1 MAITRE
7 SALAQVLGDR
17 TQRALKKA
25 FGYTTVGQL
34 LEHYP
39 RRYATRGELTSL
51 QGIALGEPVSLVAEV
66 VSVTDRPMRNKKGSL
81 LEVVITDGTGVVTL
95 TFFNQAWR
103 ARDLRPGARGI
114 FAGKVSSFR
123 GGKQLAHPDYEL
135 FEDAPP
141 TEESSKAWAQTPI
154 PIYPATSTLAS
165 WQIQKAISTV
175 LDQLEGVEDPVPDE
189 LKSRHTLVDL
199 RVALEHIHRPES
211 ESQWQ
216 QARDTLRFHEAL
228 VLQLALLQQRAV
240 AEAKGTI
247 IREPGE
253 LGRRFRDGLPFSLT
267 DDQQAV
273 ATEIASDLA
282 SGVPMHR
289 LIQGEV
295 GSGKTVVALGAIVQV
310 AEDGGQSALLAPTE
324 VLASQHFRSIVNTLG
339 PDLASELAPTLLTGG
354 MGAKERKKAE
364 LMIASGQSRIVVG
377 THALLSDSTQFH
389 DLGLVVVDEQHRF
402 GVTQRD
408 VLRHKGSNPHVL
420 VLTATPIPRTVAMTV
435 FGDVDISTIR
445 GVPAGRQPVTT
456 HVVALAENP
465 AWFSRVWQ
473 RADEEIEAGHR
484 VFVVAPAIDQTGV
497 TEGVDDGVHD
507 GAGYP
512 DQVAGIEDG
521 QADGEPA
528 RPLTAVLE
536 LAATLKEHELLG
548 KRQIG
553 VVHGRLDSKEKD
565 EVMAAFHSGD
575 LDLLVAT
582 TVIEVGVDVPQATM
596 MIVMDAD
603 RFGISQLHQ
612 LRGRI
617 GRGGLPG
624 VCLLVTHQ
632 PAESMARQRLDAVAS
647 TTDGFELA
655 RIDMEL
661 RREGDVLG
669 ANQSGGR
676 SGLKLVRV
684 SVDGELI
691 ESARADAKALLAAS
705 PDVTEYPGL
714 RKALADRLQ
723 EIDADYLDRS

>member
-175 LDQLEGVEDPVPDE
+175 LDALEGVADPIPDE
-189 LKSRHTLVDL
+189 LKSRHQLVDL
-199 RVALEHIHRPES
+199 SVALEHIHRPES

-216 QARDTLRFHEAL
+216 KARDTLRFHEAL

-247 IREPGE
+247 VREPGE
-253 LGRRFRDGLPFSLT
+253 LGQRFREGLPFSLT
-267 DDQQAV
+267 EDQQAV
-273 ATEIASDLA
+273 AAEIAADVA

-339 PDLASELAPTLLTGG
+339 PDLASELAPTLLTAGL
-354 MGAKERKKAE
+354 GAKERKKAE

-473 RADEEIEAGHR
+473 RADEEIGAGHR
-484 VFVVAPAIDQTGV
+484 VFVVAPAIDHSGV
-497 TEGVDDGVHD
+497 TEGVDDGVDD
-507 GAGYP
+507 GGGYP
-512 DQVAGIEDG
+512 DRVPGED
-521 QADGEPA
+521 DGELEGETP

-536 LAATLKEHELLG
+536 LASTLTEHELLG
-548 KRQIG
+548 HRKIG
-553 VVHGRLDSKEKD
+553 VVHGRLDSKEKE
-565 EVMAAFHSGD
+565 EVMAAFHAGGVE
-575 LDLLVAT
+575 LLVAT
-582 TVIEVGVDVPQATM
+582 TVIEVGVDVPHATM
-596 MIVMDAD
+596 MVVMDAD

-617 GRGGLPG
+617 GRGDLPG

-632 PAESMARQRLDAVAS
+632 PSESMARQRLDAVAS

-669 ANQSGGR
+669 SNQSGGR

-691 ESARADAKALLAAS
+691 ESARADAKAILAVS
-705 PDVTEYPGL
+705 PDLADYPGL
-714 RKALADRLQ
+714 RGALSTRLA
-723 EIDADYLDRS
+723 EIDAEYLDRS

>member
-1 MAITRE
+1 VAITRE

-25 FGYTTVGQL
+25 FGYTTAGQL

-141 TEESSKAWAQTPI
+141 TEESSKAWAHTPI

-165 WQIQKAISTV
+165 WQIQKAIATV
-175 LDQLEGVEDPVPDE
+175 LDALEGVEDPVPNE
-189 LKSRHTLVDL
+189 LKSRHALVDL
-199 RVALEHIHRPES
+199 SVALNHIHRPES
-211 ESQWQ
+211 QSQWQ
-216 QARDTLRFHEAL
+216 KARDTLRFHEAL

-240 AEAKGTI
+240 AEAQGTI
-247 IREPGE
+247 VRQPGE
-253 LGRRFRDGLPFSLT
+253 LSRRFREGLPFSLT
-267 DDQQAV
+267 EDQQVV
-273 ATEIASDLA
+273 AAEIASDLA

-310 AEDGGQSALLAPTE
+310 AQDGGQSALLAPTE

-354 MGAKERKKAE
+354 LGARERKKAE

-445 GVPAGRQPVTT
+445 GVPAGRQPVST

-465 AWFSRVWQ
+465 GWFSRVWQ

-484 VFVVAPAIDQTGV
+484 VFVVAPAIDQSGV
-497 TEGVDDGVHD
+497 TEGVDDG
-507 GAGYP
+507 GGYP
-512 DQVAGIEDG
+512 NQVGDVDDG
-521 QADGEPA
+521 QPESEAA

-536 LAATLKEHELLG
+536 LAATLTEHELLG

-553 VVHGRLDSKEKD
+553 VVHGRLDSKEKED
-565 EVMAAFHSGD
+565 VMSAFHSGGI
-575 LDLLVAT
+575 DLLVAT

-617 GRGGLPG
+617 GRGNLPG

-632 PAESMARQRLDAVAS
+632 PDESMARQRLDAVAS

-691 ESARADAKALLAAS
+691 ESARADAKALLALS
-705 PDVTEYPGL
+705 PDLADYPGL
-714 RKALADRLQ
+714 RGALSHRLA
-723 EIDADYLDRS
+723 EIDAEYLDRS